1 MVLQLVNGIIL
12 VILGIGIMTIALQ
25 LRKNM

>member
-1 MVLQLVNGIIL
+1 MVLQLINGIVL

-25 LRKNM
+25 LRKNP